1 MCVKSEVDNYEN
13 EIGCEMVLTVTVCVV
28 AISVA
33 VYLLAILTD
42 RYFIVSLDEISARMK
57 LSSDVAGATL
67 MAMGSS
73 APELAIALIALMRPG
88 GYADVGIG
96 TIVGSALFNILVITG
111 ASAIAKPLRIT
122 WAIVTRDV
130 LVYCGSV
137 ALLLWA
143 FSDNRIDMTEAIIFI
158 GFYAVYVGGLIWWSK
173 SRALGDSERL
183 NNREKE
189 SQATSGN
196 NLLVNVTVWFDKL
209 FFALMGNPRTE
220 YLRAFLISIGLIS
233 MISWVLVESGIS
245 LANAVG
251 VPPVIV
257 ALTILAPGTSVPDMI
272 SSIVVAKQGRGG
284 MAVANA
290 VGSNIFDIL
299 IGLGLPWL
307 LIILSGRKYIEVM
320 AAGITTSTWLLL
332 GSVLVLYVFMVTRR
346 RLGRKE
352 GYVLVV
358 GYIVY
363 VIWMYIGQ

>member
-1 MCVKSEVDNYEN
+1 M
-13 EIGCEMVLTVTVCVV
+13 ILTVIVCTL

-33 VYLLAILTD
+33 VYLLAVLTD
-42 RYFIVSLDEISARMK
+42 RYFIVSLDVISTRLK
-57 LSSDVAGATL
+57 LSNDVAGATL

-73 APELAIALIALMRPG
+73 APELAIALIALVRPG
-88 GYADVGIG
+88 GHADVGIG

-111 ASAIAKPLRIT
+111 ASAIARPLRIT
-122 WAIVTRDV
+122 WTIVTRDV

-137 ALLLWA
+137 GLLLWA
-143 FSDNRIDMTEAIIFI
+143 FLDNRIDMMEAIIFI

-173 SRALGDSERL
+173 KRSRDYSNTHNDEGEIDRLHRGDDTFL
-183 NNREKE
+183 NNI
-189 SQATSGN
+189 
-196 NLLVNVTVWFDKL
+196 TVWVDKI
-209 FFALMGNPRTE
+209 FFILMGNPKTQ
-220 YLRAFLISIGLIS
+220 YLRAFLVSVGLIS
-233 MISWVLVESGIS
+233 GISWVLVESGIS

-284 MAVANA
+284 MAIANA

-307 LIILSGRKYIEVM
+307 LIIISGRKYIEVM
-320 AAGITTSTWLLL
+320 AAGIATSTWLLL
-332 GSVLVLYVFMVTRR
+332 GSVLVLYVFMLTGR

-363 VIWMYIGQ
+363 VTWMYIGQ

>member
-1 MCVKSEVDNYEN
+1 M
-13 EIGCEMVLTVTVCVV
+13 ILTVVVCTA
-28 AISVA
+28 AICVA
-33 VYLLAILTD
+33 VYLLAVLTD
-42 RYFIVSLDEISARMK
+42 RYFIVSLDVISTRLK
-57 LSSDVAGATL
+57 LSNDVAGATL

-73 APELAIALIALMRPG
+73 APELAIALIALVRPG
-88 GYADVGIG
+88 GHADVGIG

-111 ASAIAKPLRIT
+111 ASAIARPLHIT
-122 WAIVTRDV
+122 WTVVTRDV

-137 ALLLWA
+137 GLLLWA
-143 FSDNRIDMTEAIIFI
+143 FLDNRIDMMEAIVFI

-173 SRALGDSERL
+173 KRAPGYSETHNIEGEIVRSHRGDDTLWS
-183 NNREKE
+183 NI
-189 SQATSGN
+189 TIW
-196 NLLVNVTVWFDKL
+196 VDKI
-209 FFALMGNPRTE
+209 FFILMGNPKTQ
-220 YLRAFLISIGLIS
+220 YMRAFLVSIALIS
-233 MISWVLVESGIS
+233 AISWVLVESGIS

-307 LIILSGRKYIEVM
+307 LIIISGRKYIEVM
-320 AAGITTSTWLLL
+320 AAGIATSTWLLL
-332 GSVLVLYVFMVTRR
+332 GSVLVLYVFMLTGR
-346 RLGRKE
+346 RLGRNE
-352 GYVLVV
+352 GYVLVI

-363 VIWMYIGQ
+363 VTWMYIG